1 MANDGRKLVAS
12 RGDGQRRQRQQRSL
26 EQPAADP
33 HHGIKRHVE
42 APPPT
47 GRPPIAAAD
56 GSSMP
61 QALGVDDSRHHKH
74 STPSPARSPGQDNSS
89 FRSSRRRSPPV
100 VPLLPIQAS
109 KAA

>member
-12 RGDGQRRQRQQRSL
+12 HGDGQRRQRQQRSL

-61 QALGVDDSRHHKH
+61 QALGVDDSHHKH